1 MLEEGRKDEK
11 IDLSIEHRKEALR
24 LKSGHLKLSGDGV
37 FYSIQGEGKSMGLPA
52 CFLRLHLC
60 NLTCTWCDTRYTWDK
75 TQEEFWTESVDSPTE
90 RVAQMIQSTW
100 GCTDERI
107 EKRLVI
113 TGGEPLLQQKEIQ
126 KLLELLPE
134 WNIEIETNGTI
145 MPQAELLERC
155 QFNCSPKLANSL
167 VKEKRRIRTNVLRI
181 LNEKNTTFKFVVE
194 KPSDLE
200 EIDQVFVQ
208 ELDLDPHKIL
218 VMPEGTSSPMLHTTI
233 AKIID
238 VAKVKGYRIL
248 TRLHCEIWGDQR
260 GV

>member
-1 MLEEGRKDEK
+1 MPEKGREDEK
-11 IDLSIEHRKEALR
+11 IDLPIKHRQETLQ
-24 LKSGHLKLSGDGV
+24 LNPGHLKLSGDGV

-90 RVAQMIQSTW
+90 LVAQMIQSSW
-100 GCTDERI
+100 GCADERI
-107 EKRLVI
+107 KKRLVI

-126 KLLELLPE
+126 KLLELLSE
-134 WNIEIETNGTI
+134 WSIEIETNGTI
-145 MPQAELLERC
+145 MPHAELLERC

-167 VKEKRRIRTNVLRI
+167 VEEKKRIREHVLRI

-200 EIDQVFVQ
+200 EVDQVFVQ
-208 ELDLDPHKIL
+208 GLDLDPNKIL
-218 VMPEGTSSPMLHTTI
+218 VMPEGTSTPLLHATI
-233 AKIID
+233 ANIID
-238 VAKVKGYRIL
+238 SAEKKGYRIL
-248 TRLHCEIWGDQR
+248 TRLQCEIWGNQR